1 MIDVSCG
8 CGASL
13 SVPDSMAGKEGPC
26 PRCGTVLSVPR
37 IETPRTR
44 TRTRT
49 SAEPAA
55 TLRETFAIEKV
66 RCACGV
72 TSARRRGEDG
82 ACPAC
87 GVALPAEAR

>member
-26 PRCGTVLSVPR
+26 PRCGATLSVPR
-37 IETPRTR
+37 NETRPRT
-44 TRTRT
+44 
-49 SAEPAA
+49 EKAA